1 MSKVPT
7 AHDSGQNLLHRTICC
22 RDDILSWAAR
32 RSGARCIAALNA
44 SLKTSQLET
53 CVAWNTATC
62 MNRVGTMAPARDGHP
77 QQGTRALVAEAVA
90 PANLCRM
97 CPTCFAWL

>member
-1 MSKVPT
+1 MP
-7 AHDSGQNLLHRTICC
+7 DGRIPWCR
-22 RDDILSWAAR
+22 RDDILAWAAR

-62 MNRVGTMAPARDGHP
+62 MNRLGTMAPGQQQAAPGQRLTHP
-77 QQGTRALVAEAVA
+77 QTGSRQLIAEAVA
-90 PANLCRM
+90 PSNLALM
-97 CPTCFAWL
+97 CPTWMSWF